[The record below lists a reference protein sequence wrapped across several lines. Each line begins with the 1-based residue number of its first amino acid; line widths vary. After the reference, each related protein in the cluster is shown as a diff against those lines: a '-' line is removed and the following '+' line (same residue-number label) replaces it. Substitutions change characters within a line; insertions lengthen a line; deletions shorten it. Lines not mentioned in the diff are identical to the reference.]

1 MKRLI
6 IPLIL
11 IVSLIASS
19 IFAYSWWNSSTKPV
33 SETEE
38 KVRFVIPKGRAA
50 GQVAESLFEKK
61 LIKNPLAFKFYVQL
75 TGVANKIQAG
85 EFNLSSNMNMYEILE
100 NLFKGPLEIW
110 VTIPEGLRR
119 EEVVGIFIE
128 TLEMSTAQATI
139 FRQDFLKESYNLE
152 GYLFPDTYLFPR
164 DAEALQVIT
173 RMKSV
178 FDSKITTELEIKIA
192 ENNYTLDQI
201 ITLASLLERE
211 TITDAERPVVA
222 GVIYKRLEADWPLQ
236 IDASVQ
242 YAVATA
248 NCELRIANCED
259 WWPILTLEDLE
270 ETNSLYNIYKFTGL
284 PPAPIASPGISSIRA
299 AISPEESPYWYYI
312 HADGQIYYA
321 KTLAGHNRNIRNYL
335 HK

>member
-1 MKRLI
+1 MKHLI
-6 IPLIL
+6 ISLIL
-11 IVSLIASS
+11 IILLIISS
-19 IFAYSWWNSSTKPV
+19 TFAYSWWNSNTKQVSTSK
-33 SETEE
+33 E

-50 GQVAESLFEKK
+50 GQVAESLFKKK
-61 LIKNPLAFKFYVQL
+61 LIRNPLAFKFYVQL

-85 EFNLSSNMNMYEILE
+85 EFNLSSDMNMYEILE

-119 EEVVGIFIE
+119 EEVIEIFVE
-128 TLEMSTAQATI
+128 ALEMSTAQAII

-164 DAEALQVIT
+164 DVEAMQVVA

-178 FDSKITTELEIKIA
+178 FDNKITTEMETEIAK
-192 ENNYTLDQI
+192 NNYSLNQI
-201 ITLASLLERE
+201 VIIASLLERE

-222 GVIYKRLEADWPLQ
+222 GVMYKRLENDWPLQ

-242 YAVATA
+242 YAVSGEQCSV
-248 NCELRIANCED
+248 NSVQCE
-259 WWPILTLEDLE
+259 WWPILTLNDLE
-270 ETNSLYNIYKFTGL
+270 ETNSPYNIYKFTGL
-284 PPAPIASPGISSIRA
+284 PPAPIANPGIASIKA

-321 KTLAGHNRNIRNYL
+321 KTLAEHNRNIRVYL
-335 HK
+335 KK

>member
-11 IVSLIASS
+11 LVSLIASS
-19 IFAYSWWNSSTKPV
+19 IFAYLWWNSNTKPI
-33 SETEE
+33 SASEE
-38 KVRFVIPKGRAA
+38 KIRFVIPRGRTA
-50 GQVAESLFEKK
+50 GQVAESLYEKK

-75 TGVANKIQAG
+75 TGVASKIQAG
-85 EFNLSSNMNMYEILE
+85 EFNLSSNMNMYEILD

-110 VTIPEGLRR
+110 VTIPEGLRQ
-119 EEVVGIFIE
+119 EEVIEIFIQ
-128 TLEMSTAQATI
+128 TLEMSTAQAII
-139 FRQDFLKESYNLE
+139 FRQDFLKESYNME

-164 DAEALQVIT
+164 DAQALQIVA

-178 FDSKITTELEIKIA
+178 FDSKISTEMEG
-192 ENNYTLDQI
+192 NYNLSQI
-201 ITLASLLERE
+201 VTLASLLERE
-211 TITDAERPVVA
+211 TITNAERPIVA

-242 YAVATA
+242 HAVATA
-248 NCELRIANCED
+248 NCELRIANCEN

-270 ETNSLYNIYKFTGL
+270 ETNSPYNTYKFTGL
-284 PPAPIASPGISSIRA
+284 PPTPIASPGISSIKA

-312 HADGQIYYA
+312 HADGQIHYA
-321 KTLAGHNRNIRNYL
+321 KTLAEHNRNIRVYL
-335 HK
+335 GK